1 MLIFV
6 RATFTKATYADLSET
21 PPPDTGIYT
30 RKTSKRVYSI
40 RFICKF
46 VSANYCKPMLLS
58 KEIAV
63 ELNLTGCRLKQF
75 IASKLRQMDVP
86 LTPEQFMLIDLL
98 WNQGEMTQQQLAD
111 QMQKDKNSVT
121 KLVDAIERK
130 GFVVRQQNPHDRRAN
145 TLVLTEK
152 ANQLKPGAKQKGISI
167 LDEILDGISEDEL
180 RGFLATLNKLNRNM
194 TVEGQE

>member
-1 MLIFV
+1 
-6 RATFTKATYADLSET
+6 
-21 PPPDTGIYT
+21 
-30 RKTSKRVYSI
+30 
-40 RFICKF
+40 
-46 VSANYCKPMLLS
+46 MLLS

-63 ELNLTGCRLKQF
+63 ELNLTGCKLKQF
-75 IASKLRQMDVP
+75 LAAKLRQMDVP

-98 WNQGEMTQQQLAD
+98 WNHGEMSQQQLAD

-130 GFVVRQQNPHDRRAN
+130 GFVVRQQNLNDRRSN

-167 LDEILDGISEDEL
+167 LDQILEGIEEEEL
-180 RGFLATLNKLNRNM
+180 RAFLNTLRKLNSNM
-194 TVEGQE
+194 TVTEDQD

>member
-1 MLIFV
+1 
-6 RATFTKATYADLSET
+6 
-21 PPPDTGIYT
+21 
-30 RKTSKRVYSI
+30 
-40 RFICKF
+40 
-46 VSANYCKPMLLS
+46 MLLS

-63 ELNLTGCRLKQF
+63 ELNLTGCKLKQF
-75 IASKLRQMDVP
+75 LAAKLRQMDVP

-98 WNQGEMTQQQLAD
+98 WNEGEMTQQQLAD

-130 GFVVRQQNPHDRRAN
+130 GFVIRKQNEHDRRAN

-167 LDEILDGISEDEL
+167 LDQMLEGISEEEL
-180 RGFLATLNKLNRNM
+180 RSFLVTLHKLNGNM
-194 TVEGQE
+194 TVTEK